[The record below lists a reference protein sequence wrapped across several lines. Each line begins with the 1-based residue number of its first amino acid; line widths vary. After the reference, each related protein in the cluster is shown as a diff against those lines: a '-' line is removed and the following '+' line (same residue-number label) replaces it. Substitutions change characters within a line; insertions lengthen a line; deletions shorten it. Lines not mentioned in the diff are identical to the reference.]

1 MNLFEWNVILS
12 HVSDLSDWLPF
23 IVWILLENKKKNQ
36 YKLLGAY
43 FFLLGFFKS
52 TTLIL
57 LLIKGQYN
65 TMPFYHAMAIGEVSL
80 LFLFLTRE
88 IFNRDKIQLFVLAFI
103 LALNIVNTFLF
114 QSFNEFNSN
123 AWALNTIVL
132 IGFGLYSLLQLFKK
146 SESVELEK
154 SDEFIITAGLLLY
167 FSGSLFL
174 YIVSSEV
181 LSKEASGFFHNAWII
196 RSSSDIIKS
205 IILTYGL
212 WVACSNKMN

>member
-1 MNLFEWNVILS
+1 MNLFDWNVTLS
-12 HVSDLSDWLPF
+12 HISDLSDWLPF
-23 IVWILLENKKKNQ
+23 FVWIFLPEKKKNQ

-43 FFLLGFFKS
+43 FFLVGFFKS

-88 IFNRDKIQLFVLAFI
+88 IFTKVKIQQLVLVLI
-103 LALNIVNTFLF
+103 LGLNIVNSVLF
-114 QSFNEFNSN
+114 QNFNEFNSN
-123 AWALNTIVL
+123 TWAFNTIVL
-132 IGFGLYSLLQLFKK
+132 IGFGLYSLLQIFKK
-146 SESVELEK
+146 SESIELEK

-181 LSKEASGFFHNAWII
+181 LSKEANGLFHNAWII
-196 RSSSDIIKS
+196 RSTADIIKS

-212 WVACSNKMN
+212 WIASSSKMN